1 MIHDT
6 AIIGKDVKIDEDVN
20 IGPFV
25 IIEGNVTIGSGTK
38 IYPSSYISGN
48 TVIGNDN
55 IIHSFCSIGSIPQDL
70 KYHGEQSFLKIGN
83 SNTFREHS
91 TVNIGTESGGL
102 NTTIGSNSLF
112 MTGSH
117 IAHDCIVGN
126 NVIMANQAT
135 LGGHV
140 VIENNAV
147 IGGLSA
153 IHQFCRIGELSMI
166 GGMSAV
172 ENDVLP
178 FSLAIG
184 NRAKIN
190 GLNLIGLKRAGYDKA
205 DINDLNRAVKDI
217 FSSSESIQQRINS
230 IDGKNNPLINKII
243 DFIKADSSRGLC
255 RYEKK

>member
-48 TVIGNDN
+48 TIIGNDN

-83 SNTFREHS
+83 SNTFREHC
-91 TVNIGTESGGL
+91 TINTGTENGGL
-102 NTTIGSNSLF
+102 NTIIGSNSLF

-135 LGGHV
+135 LGG
-140 VIENNAV
+140 
-147 IGGLSA
+147 
-153 IHQFCRIGELSMI
+153 
-166 GGMSAV
+166 
-172 ENDVLP
+172 
-178 FSLAIG
+178 
-184 NRAKIN
+184 
-190 GLNLIGLKRAGYDKA
+190 
-205 DINDLNRAVKDI
+205 
-217 FSSSESIQQRINS
+217 
-230 IDGKNNPLINKII
+230 
-243 DFIKADSSRGLC
+243 
-255 RYEKK
+255 